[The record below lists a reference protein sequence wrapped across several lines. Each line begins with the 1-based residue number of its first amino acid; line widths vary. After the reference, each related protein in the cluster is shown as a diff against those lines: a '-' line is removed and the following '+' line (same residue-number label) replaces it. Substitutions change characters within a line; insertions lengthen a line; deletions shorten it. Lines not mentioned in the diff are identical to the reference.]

1 MKIIETNLRFNQP
14 LGYRSRTDF
23 IVLHHAD
30 ATNCTVWD
38 VHQWHLNNGWAG
50 IGYHYFITKAGEIYR
65 GRPRDTI
72 GSHCYGYNSRSVGIC
87 CEGNFEEEYMPA
99 AQWRAVLELV
109 RELKRIY
116 PDACVVG
123 HCELNSTSCP
133 GRYFPLED
141 IKAGRGPVE
150 VVKEVIWGMFKDVP
164 NDHWAKNSI
173 ERLAQLGLLKGDEYG
188 NFRPDEPV
196 TRAQLAAVLERLL
209 KFLGKL
215 E

>member
-1 MKIIETNLRFNQP
+1 MQVIETNLTFVKP
-14 LGYRSRTDF
+14 LGYRYWTDY

-30 ATNCTVWD
+30 STSCTVWD
-38 VHQWHLNNGWAG
+38 VHQWHLDQDWAG
-50 IGYHYFITKAGEIYR
+50 IGYHYFISKAGEIYR

-87 CEGNFEEEYMPA
+87 HEGNFNVEPMPA
-99 AQWRAVLELV
+99 AQWKASLWLV
-109 RELKRIY
+109 NQLKRIY
-116 PDACVVG
+116 PSARVVG
-123 HCELNSTSCP
+123 HRDLNATDCP
-133 GRYFPLED
+133 GRFFPLED

-164 NDHWAKNSI
+164 NNHWAKNSI

-188 NFRPDEPV
+188 NFRPEDPV

-215 E
+215 D